1 MQDNEKD
8 SPFAVIWWVLMGL
21 CVIFVP
27 LFLYAW
33 NVGRTTGRVARATV
47 QLITYQRAITNFN
60 ATAGRWPTSVRELE
74 TNSLNLV
81 FIVTPDH
88 NDPWS
93 RPYIFVPYN
102 SATGFGRIVTYG
114 RDGKP
119 GGTGVDADIER
130 RFP

>member
-1 MQDNEKD
+1 VQENEKD
-8 SPFAVIWWVLMGL
+8 SPFAAMWWVLMGL
-21 CVIFVP
+21 CLIFVP

-33 NVGRTTGRVARATV
+33 HDNRTAGRVSDATA
-47 QLITYQRAITNFN
+47 QLMSYQAAINNFN
-60 ATAGRWPTSVRELE
+60 ARVGRWPTSLREVE
-74 TNSLNLV
+74 TNSSNMVFLN
-81 FIVTPDH
+81 TPNH

-93 RPYIFVPYN
+93 RRYIFVPYN
-102 SATGFGRIVTYG
+102 SATGFGRILTYG